1 MSLFVEVDSIE
12 KSCPVIINLDMVS
25 EIAPLSAGGCA
36 IFMPDGTGGSVS
48 MKVKNEYS
56 EFKQFVLQTVSSAD
70 VEKQVKKLKNIPKE
84 PIHIPTL

>member
-1 MSLFVEVDSIE
+1 MSTFIEVQSVE
-12 KSCPVIINLDMVS
+12 KGCPVIINLDHVI
-25 EIAPLSAGGCA
+25 EVAPWKDGGCA